1 MCIRD
6 SSMVERTLEQIQEL
20 APDSMTV
27 HSLAVKRAAR
37 LNKMCIRD
45 RVMAA

>member
-1 MCIRD
+1 MDVSVHI
-6 SSMVERTLEQIQEL
+6 EQIQEL

-37 LNKMCIRD
+37 LNIVQRKISGN
-45 RVMAA
+45 VL